1 MSSAGLSAS
10 PPTHPAGIPDWVAK
24 GLNLGCPVA
33 ASRGALTGRSR
44 GWGAGILPPVGLLS
58 HGAGDGERGW
68 GLFGCTPGCH
78 GAGSP
83 ADGISPLFPT
93 GPVRLHREHSHHRRE
108 GDPAALQRH
117 HQAGHSEE
125 TARGRAALPQGP
137 QPARRLDR
145 GVQNPLPRQNSSPDE
160 TDPQAA
166 PPVLLE
172 PRGLFS
178 KQQYSKRTCH
188 SIRPTRS
195 RGARALSNAK
205 NPLSFP
211 RSPHPSL
218 PPLPLSACFLL
229 QQRGNGERR
238 LLPSQLSSLPAFCFV
253 FLFFF

>member
-1 MSSAGLSAS
+1 MSSAGLSAA
-10 PPTHPAGIPDWVAK
+10 PPPPCRAPRLGSERAK
-24 GLNLGCPVA
+24 FGLHCCCEP
-33 ASRGALTGRSR
+33 RGARWEEQGMGSRDPATRGASVPRCWGR
-44 GWGAGILPPVGLLS
+44 GVGLGSL
-58 HGAGDGERGW
+58 GAPLGAM
-68 GLFGCTPGCH
+68 GLAARLT
-78 GAGSP
+78 AS
-83 ADGISPLFPT
+83 SPLLPA

-218 PPLPLSACFLL
+218 PPLPLLACFLL
-229 QQRGNGERR
+229 QQGGEW
-238 LLPSQLSSLPAFCFV
+238 
-253 FLFFF
+253 